1 MRLVHVDVIYM
12 YSARMNSFLPKFINE
27 PDIFKSHRE
36 RQILQKLSEETVGYL
51 SDCRMEF
58 MKQVFPR
65 LSRPAV
71 RTAQV

>member
-1 MRLVHVDVIYM
+1 MRLVHVDVICM
-12 YSARMNSFLPKFINE
+12 YSASMNTFLPKFINE
-27 PDIFKSHRE
+27 PKSHRE
-36 RQILQKLSEETVGYL
+36 RRILQKLSEETVGYL